1 MEHQVKEVK
10 ITSCRSLTK
19 LSYNTVLVLTFLT
32 FLLNARDDVIVN
44 NLEVRL
50 SASD

>member
-19 LSYNTVLVLTFLT
+19 LSYNTVLVLTFL
-32 FLLNARDDVIVN
+32 LNARDDVIVN
-44 NLEVRL
+44 NFEVRL